1 MSATDDKKLLAM
13 LVHRGLLDQ
22 VQAKAAWA
30 SSDPGQQLIA
40 AGACT
45 AAQWEQW
52 RRTDAGTR
60 PELSRYEIGDLLGQ
74 GGTARVFRAR
84 DKTSGDS
91 VALKILLP
99 ELCNDRLAVER
110 FVSEARLLVELRHDG
125 LVRGLRVAREGAV
138 IFLAMQVVPG
148 ECLQDRLARGEVLDE
163 DEALRIVVQ
172 VAAVLGYLHERG
184 LVHRDVK
191 PGNILWDDDR
201 EHAVLIDLGFA
212 ARTASDASAQT
223 GTTVGTVHYISPEQ
237 AQGAAALD
245 VRADIYS
252 LGATLYHLVT
262 GELPF
267 AGATGEEVIAKQV
280 LESLS
285 SDKIR
290 ALQLSP
296 QLHYFIEKMMAKE
309 KEIRFQ
315 APGQLATEVEAY
327 LAARDHERSQTE
339 REPKA
344 GRRRR
349 RRPLF

>member
-1 MSATDDKKLLAM
+1 
-13 LVHRGLLDQ
+13 
-22 VQAKAAWA
+22 
-30 SSDPGQQLIA
+30 
-40 AGACT
+40 
-45 AAQWEQW
+45 
-52 RRTDAGTR
+52 
-60 PELSRYEIGDLLGQ
+60 
-74 GGTARVFRAR
+74 VFRAR
-84 DKTSGDS
+84 DKTSGEV
-91 VALKILLP
+91 VALKVLLP
-99 ELCNDRLAVER
+99 ELCADRLAVER
-110 FVSEARLLVELRHDG
+110 FVNEARLLVELRHNG
-125 LVRGLRVAREGAV
+125 LVRGLRVAREGSV
-138 IFLAMQVVPG
+138 IFLAMQFVPG
-148 ECLQDRLARGEVLDE
+148 ECLQDRLARGEVLE
-163 DEALRIVVQ
+163 ADEALRIVVQ
-172 VAAVLGYLHERG
+172 VAAVLGYLHGRG

-191 PGNILWDDDR
+191 PGNILWDDER

-212 ARTASDASAQT
+212 ASSATGSDAHT

-237 AQGAAALD
+237 ARGAGALD

-290 ALQLSP
+290 ALELSP

-315 APGQLATEVEAY
+315 TPGQLGAEIDAY
-327 LAARDHERSQTE
+327 LRARAHERSRPE
-339 REPKA
+339 REPPT

-349 RRPLF
+349 RRPLY

>member
-13 LVHRGLLDQ
+13 LVHRGLLAEA
-22 VQAKAAWA
+22 QAKAAWS
-30 SSDPGQQLIA
+30 SSDPGAHLVA

-45 AAQWEQW
+45 AAEWDRW
-52 RRTDAGTR
+52 RRTEAGTR
-60 PELSRYEIGDLLGQ
+60 PELSRYELQDLLGQ

-84 DKTSGDS
+84 DKTSGDT
-91 VALKILLP
+91 VALKVLLP
-99 ELCNDRLAVER
+99 ELCADKLAVER
-110 FVSEARLLVELRHDG
+110 FVTEARLLVELRHSG
-125 LVRGLRVAREGAV
+125 LVQGLRVAREASV
-138 IFLAMQVVPG
+138 IFLAMQLVPG
-148 ECLQDRLARGEVLDE
+148 ECLQDRLARGEVLEE

-172 VAAVLGYLHERG
+172 VAGVLGYLHGRG

-191 PGNILWDDDR
+191 PGNILLEDATG
-201 EHAVLIDLGFA
+201 HAVLIDLGFA
-212 ARTASDASAQT
+212 ARATNDTGAGS
-223 GTTVGTVHYISPEQ
+223 GTTVGTAHYISPEQ
-237 AQGAAALD
+237 ARGAAAID

-290 ALQLSP
+290 AMNLSP
-296 QLHYFIEKMMAKE
+296 QIHYFIEKMMAKD
-309 KEIRFQ
+309 KGDRFQ
-315 APGQLATEVEAY
+315 TPGQLAAEIEAY
-327 LAARDHERSQTE
+327 LRAREHERAHPE
-339 REPKA
+339 RDPPSA
-344 GRRRR
+344 RRRR